1 MYCVEIS
8 KIEYH
13 PSSKGY
19 ILILKKNDSDLEI
32 PILIGSNEA
41 QSLSLAYEDI
51 RLPRP
56 TSHDLIIN
64 LINEFDGKI
73 ESVIIKKYEKGTFF
87 CSIIIKKDSIKL
99 EIDSRPS
106 DAITIAL
113 KNLIPIYIRKNV
125 IEKVNSK
132 SIIEMQHFPEKIND
146 SKNQYNNKNIINNL
160 MGALDKAVNE
170 ENYEIAA
177 KLRDRI
183 KKLKTNKI
191 N

>member
-56 TSHDLIIN
+56 TSHDLINN

-87 CSIIIKKDSIKL
+87 CSIVIKKDSIKL
-99 EIDSRPS
+99 EIDSVACYR
-106 DAITIAL
+106 
-113 KNLIPIYIRKNV
+113 
-125 IEKVNSK
+125 
-132 SIIEMQHFPEKIND
+132 EKIC
-146 SKNQYNNKNIINNL
+146 NIIGL
-160 MGALDKAVNE
+160 SPPSSLGIPCYCTKILPVRQLS
-170 ENYEIAA
+170 IFI
-177 KLRDRI
+177 LRQVI
-183 KKLKTNKI
+183 SSA
-191 N
+191 